1 MDKEKCERLAQ
12 ELKKTVVLCAS
23 ADDEEFLKQEG
34 VESVDGFV
42 CTTADDETN
51 ILIAVL
57 GKALGAKKSIAVVR
71 HKTYL
76 NMDRYLPV
84 DSLVNP
90 NEALI
95 SMILRFVRYSEQA
108 TSLSIIDKIGAEM
121 LEVPVPADSQ
131 TIGKPLRELN
141 LPKGVVIAFIERN
154 GEIFVPDGDAVLQAN
169 DTVVLFASS
178 GLVSKAL
185 NILEGSL

>member
-1 MDKEKCERLAQ
+1 
-12 ELKKTVVLCAS
+12 
-23 ADDEEFLKQEG
+23 
-34 VESVDGFV
+34 
-42 CTTADDETN
+42 
-51 ILIAVL
+51 
-57 GKALGAKKSIAVVR
+57 
-71 HKTYL
+71 
-76 NMDRYLPV
+76 MDRYLPV

-121 LEVPVPADSQ
+121 LEVSVPADSP

-141 LPKGVVIAFIERN
+141 LPKGVVIAFVERN

-185 NILEGSL
+185 NILEG

>member
-1 MDKEKCERLAQ
+1 
-12 ELKKTVVLCAS
+12 
-23 ADDEEFLKQEG
+23 
-34 VESVDGFV
+34 
-42 CTTADDETN
+42 
-51 ILIAVL
+51 
-57 GKALGAKKSIAVVR
+57 KSIAVVR

-121 LEVPVPADSQ
+121 LEVLVSADSS

-141 LPKGVVIAFIERN
+141 LPKGVVIAFVERN

-185 NILEGSL
+185 NILEG

>member
-1 MDKEKCERLAQ
+1 
-12 ELKKTVVLCAS
+12 
-23 ADDEEFLKQEG
+23 
-34 VESVDGFV
+34 
-42 CTTADDETN
+42 
-51 ILIAVL
+51 L

-121 LEVPVPADSQ
+121 LEVPVSADSRRSEN
-131 TIGKPLRELN
+131 P
-141 LPKGVVIAFIERN
+141 
-154 GEIFVPDGDAVLQAN
+154 
-169 DTVVLFASS
+169 
-178 GLVSKAL
+178 
-185 NILEGSL
+185 

>member
-1 MDKEKCERLAQ
+1 
-12 ELKKTVVLCAS
+12 
-23 ADDEEFLKQEG
+23 
-34 VESVDGFV
+34 
-42 CTTADDETN
+42 
-51 ILIAVL
+51 
-57 GKALGAKKSIAVVR
+57 VVR

-121 LEVPVPADSQ
+121 LEVPVSADSP

-141 LPKGVVIAFIERN
+141 LPKGVVIAFVERN
-154 GEIFVPDGDAVLQAN
+154 SEIFVPDGDAVLQAN

-178 GLVSKAL
+178 GIVSKAL
-185 NILEGSL
+185 NILEG